1 MTKCPPF
8 FKKLCAFN
16 ATIRACKSPLLIY
29 FQRHKG
35 LTEKMF
41 LHKSNVT
48 FQNTTSSENCIGDIP
63 STYHLR
69 KTSTQSYC
77 LQRFCIT
84 CLMSE
89 VKVSVRSRTFPHTTV
104 GRGIHQSLH
113 PLLDSTHSFEA
124 KIMNVNKQLAKKE
137 NHLKNS

>member
-1 MTKCPPF
+1 
-8 FKKLCAFN
+8 
-16 ATIRACKSPLLIY
+16 
-29 FQRHKG
+29 
-35 LTEKMF
+35 
-41 LHKSNVT
+41 
-48 FQNTTSSENCIGDIP
+48 
-63 STYHLR
+63 
-69 KTSTQSYC
+69 
-77 LQRFCIT
+77 
-84 CLMSE
+84 MSE